1 MDNPTAM
8 TPFLRHECLH
18 RDSNSGFSL
27 ERAASWSPRRWR
39 QRTKFYHN
47 LTGGQGYFEA
57 ISTNLP
63 GNLQKAGQRCQAEQN
78 NDHTRDAVDPDQA
91 GGIEFLAE
99 NTHNPRQA

>member
-39 QRTKFYHN
+39 QRTRFYHI
-47 LTGGQGYFEA
+47 LPGGQGFFRA

-63 GNLQKAGQRCQAEQN
+63 ANLKKTDQGNQTEDN
-78 NDHTRDAVDPDQA
+78 NDHARDAIDPDQA
-91 GGIEFLAE
+91 SGIKFLTK
-99 NTHNPRQA
+99 NTHNSRQA